1 MADSN
6 AIEKALANEI
16 SIILG
21 VGAAQL
27 KRDAPLHSL
36 GMDSMS
42 FVELLVFIEKQFKLN
57 LMASGLNKEDFQTI
71 SSLADKISRATAAR

>member
-1 MADSN
+1 MADSS
-6 AIEKALANEI
+6 AVEKALANEI

-21 VGAAQL
+21 VEAAQL
-27 KRDAPLHSL
+27 KHDAPLHSL

>member
-1 MADSN
+1 MADSS
-6 AIEKALANEI
+6 AVEKALANEI

-21 VGAAQL
+21 VEATQL
-27 KRDAPLHSL
+27 KYDAPLHSL

-71 SSLADKISRATAAR
+71 ASLAGKISRETAVK